1 MEARETAL
9 KILALY
15 ISTSFIFLSIVFY
28 GWYQKEK
35 VAILESKAIVLRE
48 NAHTLAINFYER
60 LQVDTEN
67 MQDLLH
73 RIAKEFQIPFMVVT
87 HKGEVVFSSLSQEKS
102 KKEVQAIWHTDDLDL
117 IKSNHHDRIVVVED
131 KIYFIT
137 QRAMGRFWH
146 LFHQGMKEKELQN
159 SHQNFNPQTKKFYL
173 VLFSDGIKAEIYKL
187 LGLMFGIFLLILIA
201 MSIIGYFLVLLSLKP
216 LRKKIQSLNAFIKD
230 STHEINTP
238 LSVILM
244 SIERMNP
251 KELSSSQCQKLERIK
266 FAAQTLGRIY
276 QDLLFYNFDEARELK
291 LERIEMSQLIDERI
305 VYFQD
310 FFKKKNIQIAK
321 EIELQNAK
329 SLLEANRSH
338 IIRVVDNLLDNALK
352 YTANGGLVRI
362 KLTQKSLSI
371 QDNGCG
377 IKKEDLDK
385 VFERYYRSNS
395 NQGGFGI
402 GLALVKQICQIY
414 HIQITCHSQEGRGSE
429 FILRWNP

>member
-1 MEARETAL
+1 MEARKTAL

-15 ISTSFIFLSIVFY
+15 ISTSFVFLSIVFY

-60 LQVDTEN
+60 LQVDTGN

-87 HKGEVVFSSLSQEKS
+87 HKGEVVFSSLSREKS
-102 KKEVQAIWHTDDLDL
+102 EEEVQAIWHTNDLDL
-117 IKSNHHDRIVVVED
+117 IKSNHHGRIVVVED
-131 KIYFIT
+131 KIYLIM
-137 QRAMGRFWH
+137 QRVGGRFWY
-146 LFHQGMKEKELQN
+146 LFHQRMKEKEIQN
-159 SHQNFNPQTKKFYL
+159 LHQFNPQTKKFYL
-173 VLFSDGIKAEIYKL
+173 VLFSNGIKIEIYRL
-187 LGLMFGIFLLILIA
+187 LGLMFGIFLLVLIA
-201 MSIIGYFLVLLSLKP
+201 MSVIGYFLVLLSLKP
-216 LRKKIQSLNAFIKD
+216 LRKKIQSLDAFIKD

-244 SIERMNP
+244 SIERIKPN
-251 KELSSSQCQKLERIK
+251 ELTPSQYQKFERIK

-291 LERIEMSQLIDERI
+291 LEMIEMSQLIDERI
-305 VYFQD
+305 AYFQD

-321 EIELQNAK
+321 KIELQDAK

-338 IIRVVDNLLDNALK
+338 IIRVIDNLLDNALK
-352 YTANGGLVRI
+352 YTANGGLVKI
-362 KLTQKSLSI
+362 KLTQKSLSV

-385 VFERYYRSNS
+385 VFERYYRSNR

-414 HIQITCHSQEGRGSE
+414 HIQIVCKSQEGEGSE
-429 FILRWNP
+429 FILSWK